1 MKGAPS
7 TRTPCHSARTP
18 SRSAM
23 HTRPPSHSPTQYN
36 SAPVRRPSKAS
47 VAPSRRSNRSGSLTT
62 EAPRVAVNPVMH
74 SHATVMDSAAA
85 IEDEESRKVTEA
97 AFCY

>member
-1 MKGAPS
+1 MSPNGKGYAS
-7 TRTPCHSARTP
+7 MGTA
-18 SRSAM
+18 
-23 HTRPPSHSPTQYN
+23 SPYNNGTQYN
-36 SAPVRRPSKAS
+36 SGSAPVRRPSKAS
-47 VAPSRRSNRSGSLTT
+47 VAPSGRSNRSGSFTT
-62 EAPRVAVNPVMH
+62 DAPRVAVNPVMH